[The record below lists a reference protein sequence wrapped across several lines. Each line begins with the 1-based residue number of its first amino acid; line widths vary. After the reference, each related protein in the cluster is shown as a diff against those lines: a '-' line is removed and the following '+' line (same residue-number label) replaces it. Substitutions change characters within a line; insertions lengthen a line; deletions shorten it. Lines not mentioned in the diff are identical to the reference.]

1 MKTKS
6 LLLAAAAAFAIL
18 ATPAQA
24 GDRRYRNYERGNDC
38 DRGGNYGYYQQRN
51 QGYYQQR
58 DYCPPVQYYRP
69 ASYRPAPVFYGTPFF
84 QISFGGGNRGCR

>member
-6 LLLAAAAAFAIL
+6 LTLILAAAVAFAIL

-38 DRGGNYGYYQQRN
+38 DRGRNYGYYQQRN
-51 QGYYQQR
+51 YYQ
-58 DYCPPVQYYRP
+58 PVQYYRP
-69 ASYRPAPVFYGTPFF
+69 AYYRPAPVFYGTPFF